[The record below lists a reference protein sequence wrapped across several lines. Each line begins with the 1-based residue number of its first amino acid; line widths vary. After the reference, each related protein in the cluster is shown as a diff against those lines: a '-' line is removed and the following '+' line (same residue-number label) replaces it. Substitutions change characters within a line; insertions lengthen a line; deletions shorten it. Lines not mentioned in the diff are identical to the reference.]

1 MSRKEILEHL
11 TKTYEAV
18 KDRIDNGIEQNRKGD
33 FKVTLKNTDGSA
45 VSDVKLTLK
54 QKKHAFRF
62 GANIFMLDELE
73 TPEKN
78 EIYKERFKSLFNMAT
93 LTFYWSATEPERGL
107 LRYEKNSPPLY
118 RRPATDL
125 CMEFCREN
133 GIEPRE
139 HGLAYGSQ
147 VHAFPTWV
155 KSTTSEEE
163 KQLLEKRFG
172 EISERYADEIRTIEV
187 TNEMGKFVAQSNFY
201 FEEDYLPFCYKLAEK
216 YFPNNQIGINEDSGT
231 VWHST
236 DGKWARYY
244 MTIEKLLQMGCRVDA
259 IGMQYHMFYRLEEEM
274 KRTKHFYNLRHLLW
288 ILDTYATLDKPIQ
301 ITEIT
306 IPAYSWET
314 EDEQIQAEILE
325 KLYRLWFSHPAVEQ
339 IIYWNL
345 VDGYAHAAEPGDMTA
360 GENYYHGALLR
371 FDGSE
376 KPAYKCLKDLIHKE
390 WHTEES
396 GECGERDFAFRGFY
410 GEYEASITVD
420 GRTHTLPFSLKKGEE
435 NHIVFTL

>member
-11 TKTYEAV
+11 NLKYEAV
-18 KDRIDNGIEQNRKGD
+18 KDRIDSGIEQNRKGD
-33 FKVTLKNTDGSA
+33 FKVTLKNADGTPA
-45 VSDVKLTLK
+45 AGVTLTLK

-78 EIYKERFKSLFNMAT
+78 EVYKERFKSLFNMAT
-93 LTFYWSATEPERGL
+93 LPFYWSATEPERGL

-118 RRPATDL
+118 RRPTPDL
-125 CMEFCREN
+125 CMEFCKEN

-155 KSTTSEEE
+155 KSTTIEEE
-163 KQLLEKRFG
+163 KKILEKRFQ
-172 EISERYADEIRTIEV
+172 EISERYADDIPTIEV

-201 FEEDYLPFCYKLAEK
+201 FEDDYLPFCYKLAEK
-216 YFPNNQIGINEDSGT
+216 YFPKNQIGINEDSNAT
-231 VWHST
+231 WNST

-244 MTIEKLLQMGCRVDA
+244 MTIDKLLNMGCRIDA

-274 KRTKHFYNLRHLLW
+274 KRTKHFYNAAHLLW
-288 ILDTYATLDKPIQ
+288 ILDTYATFGKPIQ

-306 IPAYSWET
+306 IPAYSWGA
-314 EDEQIQAEILE
+314 EDELIQAEILE
-325 KLYRLWFSHPAVEQ
+325 KLYKLWFSHPAVEQ

-360 GENYYHGALLR
+360 GENYYHGGLLR
-371 FDGSE
+371 FDMSK
-376 KPAYKCLKDLIHKE
+376 KPAFEALDRLINHE
-390 WHTEES
+390 WRTETAVTTDTA
-396 GECGERDFAFRGFY
+396 GEASFRGFY
-410 GEYEASITVD
+410 GEYEYTVEQD
-420 GRTHTLPFSLKKGEE
+420 GVTKTGTVTLDKSALHAELR
-435 NHIVFTL
+435 I